1 MKLALALLCIAA
13 VAFLLRVLAAL
24 VREGMSSPAA
34 VQVHFAKSNPSPRGE
49 LMEMDIAPKMIA
61 IRRRERKVI

>member
-24 VREGMSSPAA
+24 LREGMSSPAG
-34 VQVHFAKSNPSPRGE
+34 VRVHFAEFNPSRRGE
-49 LMEMDIAPKMIA
+49 LIEMDIGAKVIA
-61 IRRRERKVI
+61 TRRGERKIV